1 MGGAGGARQGRAQ
14 KGRIEIDGCL
24 LVETLSLVNTL
35 TFVIICVCHCLS
47 QLQ

>member
-1 MGGAGGARQGRAQ
+1 MGGAGGARQGRE
-14 KGRIEIDGCL
+14 GRIEIDGCL

-35 TFVIICVCHCLS
+35 TFVICVCHCLP